1 MSVIQEAIMTEK
13 QTIGLRL
20 ELAQERQEPDDLERA
35 QQAVEAALEK
45 DDAYYAAQPWRQA
58 WEDLRTWF
66 DERRKHQRCVL
77 VQEEALA
84 VIQGFMPTCS
94 AQEGKLDYDWQ
105 IRFETFIERIK
116 KTTSPL
122 DVRPLFM
129 RMRRLDMSVENGM
142 FKTDKPI
149 V

>member
-1 MSVIQEAIMTEK
+1 MNAIQEAVMQEK

-20 ELAQERQEPDDLERA
+20 ELALECQEPDDLEKEA
-35 QQAVEAALEK
+35 QEIEATLAKE
-45 DDAYYAAQPWRQA
+45 DSFYAAQPWRQA
-58 WEDLRTWF
+58 WENLRTWF
-66 DERRKHQRCVL
+66 DERRKHQRCAL
-77 VQEEALA
+77 TQKETLA
-84 VIQGFMPTCS
+84 VIQGFMPS
-94 AQEGKLDYDWQ
+94 HPAQEGSFDYDWQ

-116 KTTSPL
+116 KITSPL
-122 DVRPLFM
+122 DVRPLFR